1 MLFFSGT
8 NVKSHLAVSSSK
20 VNVTFAQL
28 TIGEMLSLFTMT
40 AIEKARAFN
49 NAGAS
54 LLEAGHGRAA
64 WDLFKGALEVKLES
78 ERSSDQQASPH
89 GEIDTYIR
97 KAEYHIQNLANY
109 RLNNID
115 TGIDSL
121 LFDYPSM
128 RGGLMP
134 LESSTGCL
142 FDPYISCHPFRI
154 VEDEPSI
161 TVAGP
166 STDLAAKDRMM
177 SATRATTMIIFN
189 LALVDHLYNRSS
201 NHAISLYELAST
213 LMVGEDVGPVGIA
226 LINNVGVWCYDNED
240 VPGSLRCMD
249 HLSSVLRVCNSV
261 NEEERARL
269 ESNIQ
274 LMLIPPYSASP
285 AA

>member
-1 MLFFSGT
+1 M
-8 NVKSHLAVSSSK
+8 VS
-20 VNVTFAQL
+20 
-28 TIGEMLSLFTMT
+28 LSPMT

-64 WDLFKGALEVKLES
+64 WDLFKGALEVNLAS
-78 ERSSDQQASPH
+78 ERSSSDQQASHH
-89 GEIDTYIR
+89 GEIDTYVR
-97 KAEYHIQNLANY
+97 KAEHHIQNLANY
-109 RLNNID
+109 RLNNTN
-115 TGIDSL
+115 TGTVSI
-121 LFDYPSM
+121 LFGYPSM
-128 RGGLMP
+128 RGGVMP

-142 FDPYISCHPFRI
+142 FDPYISCYPFHI
-154 VEDEPSI
+154 VDEPSVI
-161 TVAGP
+161 EGP
-166 STDLAAKDRMM
+166 TELTANDRTM

-213 LMVGEDVGPVGIA
+213 LMVGAEVGPVGIA

-240 VPGSLRCMD
+240 VTGGLRCMD
-249 HLSSVLRVCNSV
+249 HLSRVLRVCDPV
-261 NEEERARL
+261 NDEERAKL
-269 ESNIQ
+269 ESNIH